1 MLIPVLL
8 ILLLLAEPILLI
20 HELSENTL
28 KNKLIGECCADRKYE
43 NEWNNNPCISDTTSI
58 TMTNNVHGRL
68 AIRMSIVFLRVI
80 FVTCSNR
87 EIYADVYMAQAA
99 AISAIMM
106 NTMEKVPH

>member
-1 MLIPVLL
+1 
-8 ILLLLAEPILLI
+8 
-20 HELSENTL
+20 
-28 KNKLIGECCADRKYE
+28 
-43 NEWNNNPCISDTTSI
+43 
-58 TMTNNVHGRL
+58 MTNNVHGRL

-106 NTMEKVPH
+106 NTMVNSSTSKIAEMMINGSTMGIIDLGKRVKQAQSEGVSEDVVKIANDMMSFEEGNIQKMKTYL

>member
-43 NEWNNNPCISDTTSI
+43 NEWNNNPCK
-58 TMTNNVHGRL
+58 
-68 AIRMSIVFLRVI
+68 
-80 FVTCSNR
+80 
-87 EIYADVYMAQAA
+87 Y
-99 AISAIMM
+99 
-106 NTMEKVPH
+106 K